1 MEYIARYFGIIF
13 DFFRMDFTI
22 FGFTLSFWDVLIWT
36 ALATMIIYAIKSIFE

>member
-13 DFFRMDFTI
+13 DFFQRDFTI

-36 ALATMIIYAIKSIFE
+36 SLAALLIYAIKSTFE